1 MNFSSSR
8 VKIANNADGIYE
20 PLNFQKLPQSSLAR
34 HPVEPHLSTAIHTVF
49 AKKGGSLVRLQ
60 SRHSKGINEGVDE
73 EIKKSGGGVVVE
85 IKGGGNGG
93 AG

>member
-60 SRHSKGINEGVDE
+60 SHSKGINEGVDE